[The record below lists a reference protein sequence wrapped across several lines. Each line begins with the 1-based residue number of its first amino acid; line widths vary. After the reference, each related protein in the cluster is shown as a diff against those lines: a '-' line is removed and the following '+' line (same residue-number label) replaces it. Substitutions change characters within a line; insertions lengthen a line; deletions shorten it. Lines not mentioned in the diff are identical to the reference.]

1 LLKGYNSF
9 AEEQTEGAMARTPG
23 TVETFID
30 SLTEKM
36 IPHGRDEIRA
46 LTNLKRKQTGQYL
59 VSLEPW
65 DVLYY
70 KNMLDE
76 KAGLNKHEIKK
87 YFPVKHVVHATMDLY
102 EELLGLKFKDN
113 KC

>member
-1 LLKGYNSF
+1 MKHADESLAAAKNGELLERISHNRQQQALLKGYNSF

-59 VSLEPW
+59 ASLEPW

-76 KAGLNKHEIKK
+76 
-87 YFPVKHVVHATMDLY
+87 
-102 EELLGLKFKDN
+102 
-113 KC
+113 